1 MKRKLKNIL
10 WSLISAG
17 GFTLLVLSL
26 ILAVIYL
33 EQLIGGL
40 ITIGIIIFIMLFLIA
55 YQVISIQNND

>member
-55 YQVISIQNND
+55 YQVISIQNDD